1 MTENDIIKMINRDK
15 GHNSNLFGK
24 QLSDVHSKVI
34 DQLMGKKSNQQ
45 QNSANSQNIVEMI
58 SKADYMLR
66 DAVNTLA
73 MILIELKD
81 KELAQQLLG
90 EHILMLSEIYK
101 SFDNLQKQ

>member
-1 MTENDIIKMINRDK
+1 MTENDIINMINRDK
-15 GHNSNLFGK
+15 GQNLNLFGK
-24 QLSDVHSKVI
+24 QLSDVHNKVI
-34 DQLMGKKSNQQ
+34 NQLMGKKNNQQ
-45 QNSANSQNIVEMI
+45 QNPANSQNVAEMV

-81 KELAQQLLG
+81 KELAQRLLG

-101 SFDNLQKQ
+101 SFDNS